1 MAASRTGRVLASL
14 VLAALVLAAC
24 GGGGDEEAVS
34 EPEAASEDETADG
47 TGNGDDSEIGDPC
60 EIVTQSDAEAVLGE
74 PVEAEAEREAPLAL
88 GQCVWNATAADS
100 FGQLQFRVY
109 DGGSFYSEPEEGAEP
124 FDVGD
129 PAYIRVDEESGVI
142 DIQFVTKGT
151 MVVGLFASDIAG
163 SSEQARAAMEELA
176 AKAADAL

>member
-1 MAASRTGRVLASL
+1 MSADRTGRVLAVF
-14 VLAALVLAAC
+14 VLAGLMLAAC
-24 GGGGDEEAVS
+24 GGDGDEEPVS
-34 EPEAASEDETADG
+34 RPEATEVETTDV
-47 TGNGDDSEIGDPC
+47 TGDATAIGDPC
-60 EIVTQSDAEAVLGE
+60 EIVTQSDAEAVLAE

-88 GQCVWNATAADS
+88 GQCVWNATATDS

-109 DGGSFYSEPEEGAEP
+109 DGESFYSEPTEGAEP

-129 PAYIRVDEESGVI
+129 PAYIRVDEQYGVI

-163 SSEQARAAMEELA
+163 SIEQARAAMEEIA

>member
-1 MAASRTGRVLASL
+1 MSAGRIGRE
-14 VLAALVLAAC
+14 LAALVVAGLMFAAC
-24 GGGGDEEAVS
+24 GGDGDEEAVS
-34 EPEAASEDETADG
+34 GPETASEDETTDG
-47 TGNGDDSEIGDPC
+47 TGDDTEIGDPC
-60 EIVTQSDAEAVLGE
+60 EIVTQSDAEAVLAE

-109 DGGSFYSEPEEGAEP
+109 DGGSFYSEPAEGAEP

-129 PAYIRVDEESGVI
+129 PAYIRVDEEYGVI

-163 SSEQARAAMEELA
+163 SIEQSRETMEEIA

>member
-1 MAASRTGRVLASL
+1 VHARRTGQVLASL
-14 VLAALVLAAC
+14 VVAALVLAAC
-24 GGGGDEEAVS
+24 GGDDEAGS
-34 EPEAASEDETADG
+34 GPEAASQEETTEA
-47 TGNGDDSEIGDPC
+47 TGQGDGDDTEIGDPC

-109 DGGSFYSEPEEGAEP
+109 DGGSYYSEPEEGAEP

-129 PAYIRVDEESGVI
+129 PAYIRVDEGFDVI
-142 DIQFVTKGT
+142 DIQFVTNGSL
-151 MVVGLFASDIAG
+151 VVVLFASDMARSI
-163 SSEQARAAMEELA
+163 EQARAAMEELA
-176 AKAADAL
+176 ARTADAL